1 MTEPA
6 APRISR
12 FPSVPLVWIVP
23 LVALAVGGWMVV
35 QEFKNRGPEITIE
48 FRDGNGVEARKTA
61 LDFQGVA
68 VGLVTGVTLNEQ
80 LNRVLVTMRLHR
92 DAAGLAR
99 AGSQFWIVRPEIGL
113 SGIRGL
119 DTLFSGPRINMRPGD
134 GPPAIYFT
142 GLTGPPPIDHTGNGK
157 AFILEAER
165 VGTMTPGAP
174 VFFRDVKVGAVESSR
189 LSDEATSVLVQIR
202 IQPPYADLVRINTRF
217 WNAGGVSFRV
227 NLLGAELKSTSL
239 ASLLSGGVAFATP
252 ESGRALADVA
262 QEGAIFVLH
271 SEMEKEWL
279 KWRPRIPIGSAESRP
294 LEPEAAI
301 PLSSPPPA
309 IAEPRTPSIGN
320 GSTP

>member
-1 MTEPA
+1 MSEPA

-12 FPSVPLVWIVP
+12 VPSIPLVWIVP

-35 QEFKNRGPEITIE
+35 QEFKNRGPEIIIE

-68 VGLVTGVTLNEQ
+68 VGFVTGVTLNEQ
-80 LNRVLVTMRLHR
+80 LDRVLVTLRLHR

-142 GLTGPPPIDHTGNGK
+142 GLTGPPPVDHAGDGK
-157 AFILEAER
+157 AFILQAER

-189 LSDEATSVLVQIR
+189 LSDDATSVLVQIR
-202 IQPPYADLVRINTRF
+202 IQPPYSDLVRINTRF

-252 ESGRALADVA
+252 DSGRALADLA
-262 QEGAIFVLH
+262 EEGATFTLH
-271 SEMEKEWL
+271 PEMEKDWL
-279 KWRPRIPIGSAESRP
+279 KWRPSIPIGSAESRTVDSQGSPGASP
-294 LEPEAAI
+294 LPAPATEPRA
-301 PLSSPPPA
+301 PA
-309 IAEPRTPSIGN
+309 IGH